1 MRTLIELMKSTS
13 VAMENRTVMID
24 CNEPM
29 TTKPLALKTMVQQ
42 MPACNKIRAKD
53 VAEQMLMHECNLN

>member
-24 CNEPM
+24 CNDHQAVSTQDNGPTNACM
-29 TTKPLALKTMVQQ
+29 QQ
-42 MPACNKIRAKD
+42 NQGKGCCRTNVDA
-53 VAEQMLMHECNLN
+53 